1 MSLTLIRAAGAALV
15 LLLAT
20 ALPAGADGCLSQ
32 GEARQAV
39 QSGQAVSLSR
49 LRGGIPGEVLSAQL
63 CRSGG
68 ALVYVVSVLGDGGQ
82 VRRLTVD
89 AMSGAVSGN

>member
-1 MSLTLIRAAGAALV
+1 MSLSLIRAAGAALA
-15 LLLAT
+15 LFLAV
-20 ALPAGADGCLSQ
+20 PAAANGCLSQ

-49 LRGGIPGEVLSAQL
+49 LRGNIPGEVLSAQL
-63 CRSGG
+63 CRAGG
-68 ALVYVVSVLGDGGQ
+68 GLVYVVSVLGEGGQ

-89 AMSGAVSGN
+89 AVSGAVSGN